1 MSLPVLKEPLTF
13 EGSDENR
20 RIILI
25 QFSSPGKAKE
35 FYSSPEYQKARNL
48 LKEAAAGEM
57 RVADGLQYGRIGGN
71 SPEQKKRH
79 FVKSEK
85 RSVRFFTIAYNQ

>member
-1 MSLPVLKEPLTF
+1 MRYVLRYLKKRRIWVVIARSEEPLTF

-25 QFSSPGKAKE
+25 QISSPGKAQE

-57 RVADGLQYGRIGGN
+57 RVADGLQHGRIGGN
-71 SPEQKKRH
+71 SPEQKKKTLR
-79 FVKSEK
+79 E
-85 RSVRFFTIAYNQ
+85 I

>member
-1 MSLPVLKEPLTF
+1 MRYVHRYLKKRRIRVVIARSKEPLTF
-13 EGSDENR
+13 KGSDENR

-48 LKEAAAGEM
+48 LKEAAAREM
-57 RVADGLQYGRIGGN
+57 RVADGLQHGRIVKN
-71 SPEQKKRH
+71 SPEQKKDT
-79 FVKSEK
+79 S
-85 RSVRFFTIAYNQ
+85 